1 MQRFLFIPN
10 LIDYSLEID
19 KKRNAWKMI
28 GQRNEHRSLEFRRIY
43 GNLQEQ
49 HSKNG
54 KKSVVLFNEHLSSLS
69 IERFIIKSASRE
81 GMQRILLISILAN
94 RVTTQFIGRFSQNF
108 KNFSRDI
115 MPQKIVSIWPI
126 IKDIIN

>member
-1 MQRFLFIPN
+1 
-10 LIDYSLEID
+10 
-19 KKRNAWKMI
+19 MI

-54 KKSVVLFNEHLSSLS
+54 KKSLVSFNEHLSSLS

-81 GMQRILLISILAN
+81 GMQTILLISILVCQSCHDTVHRSFQSKFQEFFQRYNASKN
-94 RVTTQFIGRFSQNF
+94 R
-108 KNFSRDI
+108 
-115 MPQKIVSIWPI
+115 
-126 IKDIIN
+126 INLTNN